1 MPRRKASLRGWLV
14 IAHRLAGLTLAA
26 FLMVAGLTG
35 SLLVWNTELDTA
47 LNPNWLRTTASLAS
61 AQPMDALE
69 LRDVVQAR
77 HPHALAARVPL
88 TQEPGHAMVFLLR
101 PLPGK
106 APLENDQ
113 VFVDP
118 YTGQILG
125 ERRWGDI
132 TQTWRNLMPFLYRL
146 HYSLA
151 LGTVGTW
158 LLGLASLL
166 WMLDSVVGFALTLPP
181 SAKSTQRPWL
191 GRWARAWKLE
201 MHSRWR
207 ATFDLHRAGG
217 LWLWPALFVLA
228 WSSFALN
235 LPQWHDPMVRAFS
248 KQQPGTADL
257 PRRAQP
263 LRQPTLE
270 WRAAHLRAQDLMQ
283 EQASLHG
290 FSVFGESSLAYDPVR
305 GLYRYDVRSSLD
317 VMDRGGSTRL
327 FLDGETG
334 TLVATWLPTGAAGGD
349 TFITWMSNLHMT
361 NVGGITYKLVITLA
375 GLGVAMLSITGVLI
389 WLRKRNARRQFR

>member
-35 SLLVWNTELDTA
+35 SLLVWNTELDAA
-47 LNPNWLRTTASLAS
+47 LNPHWLRTTSS
-61 AQPMDALE
+61 HSSTQPMDALE
-69 LRDVVQAR
+69 LRDLVQAR
-77 HPHALAARVPL
+77 YPHALAARVPL
-88 TQEPGHAMVFLLR
+88 AQEPGHAMVFLLR

-118 YTGQILG
+118 YSGQILG

-158 LLGLASLL
+158 ALGLVSLL
-166 WMLDSVVGFALTLPP
+166 WMVDCVIGFCLTLPA
-181 SAKSTQRPWL
+181 SAKSSQRPWL
-191 GRWARAWKLE
+191 GRWARAWKLD
-201 MHSRWR
+201 MQSRWR
-207 ATFDLHRAGG
+207 VTFDLHRAGG

-235 LPQWHDPMVRAFS
+235 LPQWHDPMLRAVS
-248 KQQPGTADL
+248 VQQPGAADL
-257 PRRAQP
+257 PRRARP
-263 LRQPTLE
+263 LWPPTLN
-270 WRAAHLRAQDLMQ
+270 WKAAHMRAQDLMQ
-283 EQASLHG
+283 ENASLRG
-290 FSVFGESSLAYDPVR
+290 FSVLEESSLAYDPMR

-317 VMDRGGSTRL
+317 INDRGGSTRL
-327 FLDGETG
+327 FLDGEAG

-349 TFITWMSNLHMT
+349 TFITWISNLHMAS
-361 NVGGITYKLVITLA
+361 VGGMTYKLVITLA
-375 GLGVAMLSITGVLI
+375 GLGVAMLSVTGVLI
-389 WLRKRNARRQFR
+389 WLRKRNARRQSG

>member
-1 MPRRKASLRGWLV
+1 MPKHKASLRGWLV

-26 FLMVAGLTG
+26 FLVVAGLTG
-35 SLLVWNTELDTA
+35 SLLVWNTELDAA
-47 LNPNWLRTTASLAS
+47 LNPHWLRTTTFDTS

-69 LRDVVQAR
+69 LRDVVQAH

-88 TQEPGHAMVFLLR
+88 AQEPGHAMVFLLR

-118 YTGQILG
+118 YSGQILG

-158 LLGLASLL
+158 ALGLVSLL
-166 WMLDSVVGFALTLPP
+166 WMVDCVIGFCLTLPA
-181 SAKSTQRPWL
+181 SAKSNKHPWL
-191 GRWARAWKLE
+191 GRWARAWKLD
-201 MHSRWR
+201 MQSRWR

-235 LPQWHDPMVRAFS
+235 LPQWHDLMVRAVS
-248 KQQPGTADL
+248 VQQPGAANL
-257 PRRAQP
+257 PRRARP
-263 LRQPTLE
+263 LWHPTLD
-270 WRAAHLRAQDLMQ
+270 WKAAHRRAQDLMQ
-283 EQASLHG
+283 AHASLRG
-290 FSVFGESSLAYDPVR
+290 FSVLGESSLAYDPVR

-317 VMDRGGSTRL
+317 INDRGGSTRL

-349 TFITWMSNLHMT
+349 TFITWISNLHMAS
-361 NVGGITYKLVITLA
+361 VGGMTYKLAITLA
-375 GLGVAMLSITGVLI
+375 GFGVAMLSVTGLLI
-389 WLRKRNARRQFR
+389 WMRKRSARRKSG